1 MRKSS
6 IIYKVTHGIFEPVF
20 SFIYMTFVR
29 IQFLVFKIKWFF
41 TKVPK
46 PTSDDIKNVSHNVT
60 FIYKSFERQSMATR
74 LYRNIRKMYPGAK
87 VIIADDS
94 KKPLHIKKGDNLE
107 IIHLPFNSG
116 LSKGLNLA
124 LAKVET
130 PFSMRLDDDE
140 LLTPYSRI
148 HEHLSFLQT
157 HPEVDLV
164 GLLPYNAPFIK
175 SPQTQTKAYFCESM
189 ISAPLKLKI
198 PHMTTFGDKY
208 VVLGKVPNIFLAR
221 TVKYRA
227 VGYDDNI
234 RMIDHQ
240 EFFFRAAGRLTSVLS
255 LDSYVFHYHD
265 RFNKYYD
272 KFRGDVYADGEYIKN
287 KYSEYFSD
295 NEERF

>member
-1 MRKSS
+1 MAK
-6 IIYKVTHGIFEPVF
+6 IFNKILHGPLEPMF
-20 SFIYMTFVR
+20 SFLYLSFVK
-29 IQFLVFKIKWFF
+29 IQFLFFKIKWKF
-41 TKVPK
+41 TNT
-46 PTSDDIKNVSHNVT
+46 PTASEEDRKNVADNVT
-60 FIYKSFERQSMATR
+60 FVYKSFERQSMAKR
-74 LYRNIRKMYPGAK
+74 LYRNIQKMYPGAR

-94 KKPLHIKKGDNLE
+94 KKPLEIKGENLQ

-124 LAKVET
+124 LNNVRT
-130 PFSMRLDDDE
+130 PFTMRLDDDE
-140 LLTPYSRI
+140 LLTPYSKI
-148 HEHLSFLQT
+148 YEHLKFLQS

-175 SPQTQTKAYFCESM
+175 SPITQTKFYFGESM
-189 ISAPLKLKI
+189 SAAPLKLKI
-198 PHMTTFGDKY
+198 PHLTVIEQNY

-221 TVKYRA
+221 TEEYRS

-255 LDSYVFHYHD
+255 LNSYVFHYHD

-272 KFRGDVYADGEYIKN
+272 KFRSDIHGDGVYIKS
-287 KYSEYFSD
+287 KYPEYFK
-295 NEERF
+295 